1 MIESYSAAMLPLI
14 EWRATPNNNV
24 EILNETA
31 DHYRYF
37 DATAH
42 AEFLYSCVEQTV
54 EEDLPEEIRFL
65 HAFDKFSSAVKEIV
79 EMPDREIELLRGFLA
94 QGNGRLSK
102 RAREKEF
109 RALTD
114 EETTR
119 VEVLYKELFGV
130 PLGHSTA

>member
-1 MIESYSAAMLPLI
+1 MLPLI
-14 EWRATPNNNV
+14 EWRASPGHNIEV
-24 EILNETA
+24 LNETA
-31 DHYRYF
+31 DYYRYF

-65 HAFDKFSSAVKEIV
+65 HAFDKFSTAVKEIV
-79 EMPDREIELLRGFLA
+79 EMPDREIALLRGFLA
-94 QGNGRLSK
+94 QGRGHLSN

-114 EETTR
+114 EEATR
-119 VEVLYKELFGV
+119 IEVLFGEFFGNFDREV
-130 PLGHSTA
+130 V